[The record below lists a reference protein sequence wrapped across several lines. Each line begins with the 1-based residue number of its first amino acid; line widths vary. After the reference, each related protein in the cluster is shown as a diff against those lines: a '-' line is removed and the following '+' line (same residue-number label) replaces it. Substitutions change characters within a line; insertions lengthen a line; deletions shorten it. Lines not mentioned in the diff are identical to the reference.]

1 MLGSGARRR
10 RVRVCDGLFGV
21 AANENGTGRVVLAGA
36 PLGNVGDA
44 SARLRE
50 GLVHV
55 LMNHHDF
62 VTIR

>member
-1 MLGSGARRR
+1 VSVPAAESPKARA
-10 RVRVCDGLFGV
+10 F
-21 AANENGTGRVVLAGA
+21 A
-36 PLGNVGDA
+36 
-44 SARLRE
+44 